1 MPPLLKGGAAQRRR
15 DSTCSKNIS
24 PPSYVPSMDVGCHA
38 IHGFSAETGCHA
50 VHDAS
55 GIRNITYRQAHPAP
69 SPILLLNIS
78 SYPPFTHSTPVKLS
92 RPPPLAFPLLTLLLC
107 VTFSAFSPYTVS
119 SFLER
124 RQRPWY
130 NEK

>member
-69 SPILLLNIS
+69 SPILLFNIPS
-78 SYPPFTHSTPVKLS
+78 SPPFTHSTPAKLS
-92 RPPPLAFPLLTLLLC
+92 RPLQAFPLLTLLLC